1 VAFGGR
7 FGHDPPF
14 VAPGG
19 AGNRE
24 GPGGM
29 QAIKIVVI
37 GMGLLI
43 VAGLALL
50 FYGLAEGVGKV
61 GVSAPLGEVIV
72 PVPEGCVIADSRIE
86 APYLVLRL
94 DGLADRGCQQVVL
107 VDLESGRVTGR
118 VTAVSDR

>member
-1 VAFGGR
+1 
-7 FGHDPPF
+7 
-14 VAPGG
+14 
-19 AGNRE
+19 
-24 GPGGM
+24 M
-29 QAIKIVVI
+29 QGIKIVVI

-50 FYGLAEGVGKV
+50 FYGLAQGVGKL
-61 GVSAPLGEVIV
+61 GGGAPLGEVVV

-94 DGLADRGCQQVVL
+94 DGLAERGCQQVVL

>member
-1 VAFGGR
+1 
-7 FGHDPPF
+7 
-14 VAPGG
+14 
-19 AGNRE
+19 
-24 GPGGM
+24 M

-43 VAGLALL
+43 VAGMALL
-50 FYGLAEGVGKV
+50 FYGLAKGVGKLGGDV
-61 GVSAPLGEVIV
+61 ALGEVLV

-94 DGLADRGCQQVVL
+94 DGLAERGCQQVVL
-107 VDLESGRVTGR
+107 VDLESGRVSGR